1 MAETARAN
9 TAGPA
14 GLRDR
19 SEEALLIERLKRL
32 SADTNG
38 YFAVHVHLSNLR
50 PGNKQSHFLDIAKRA
65 FDYLLSN
72 TESTLFTLSNCDMV
86 LLCRNVKVDELDDP
100 ITKVRGLFREDPLT
114 QVDEAGFEDRFASWY
129 DLSSQ
134 DEYGRFYAEAETL
147 LNEANER
154 ARQQAVARETTASRG
169 EALTPAN
176 LAEVNRRLMADR
188 VADLIREQPVVQ
200 IKAGGKGEIVFKE
213 NFIAINELR
222 DRVAPGIN
230 LFASPWLF
238 QFLTENLDR
247 RVLAVMAQRDFST
260 MRTPISLNLNV
271 TSVLSR
277 EFQQFHQAVGTNAGK
292 FIIEMQV
299 IDIFADMST
308 FNYAR
313 DQLQGRGYRVL
324 VDGLN
329 PLSIHFFDPA
339 HLKADFIKISWGP
352 EFSSDTPDSR
362 VAEAREVIDHTG
374 RDAVVL
380 SRIDDEKAIRW
391 GVSLGITRFQGHFID
406 KLVAVMAARAAAAR
420 RQG

>member
-32 SADTNG
+32 SADTQG
-38 YFAVHVHLSNLR
+38 YFAVHLHLSKLR
-50 PGNKQSHFLDIAKRA
+50 PGNKQPHFLDIAKRA

-72 TESTLFTLSNCDMV
+72 TESTLYTLSNCDMV

-100 ITKVRGLFREDPLT
+100 INKVRGLFREDPLT
-114 QVDEAGFEDRFASWY
+114 QNDDSNFEDPFSSWY
-129 DLSSQ
+129 DLSGQ
-134 DEYGRFYAEAETL
+134 EEYERFYGEAEGL

-154 ARQQAVARETTASRG
+154 SRQQAVARETAASRG
-169 EALTPAN
+169 EPLTPAN
-176 LAEVNRRLMADR
+176 LVDINRRLMAEKIGE
-188 VADLIREQPVVQ
+188 LIREQAVVQ
-200 IKAGGKGEIVFKE
+200 IKAGGKGEFVFKE
-213 NFIAINELR
+213 NFIGINELR
-222 DRVAPGIN
+222 DRIAPGIN

-238 QFLTENLDR
+238 QYLTENLDR
-247 RVLAVMAQRDFST
+247 RVLAVMAQRDFSK
-260 MRTPISLNLNV
+260 MKTPISLNLNV

-277 EFQQFHQAVGTNAGK
+277 EFQQFHQAVGANANK
-292 FIIEMQV
+292 IVIEMQV
-299 IDIFADMST
+299 IDIFADMNT
-308 FNYAR
+308 FDYAR
-313 DQLQGRGYRVL
+313 EQLQGRGYRVL
-324 VDGLN
+324 VDGLS

-339 HLKADFIKISWGP
+339 NLKADFIKIAWGP

-406 KLVAVMAARAAAAR
+406 KLVTVMAARAAAAR